1 VYERRLRHDPAPWIA
16 ALIAT
21 TAGLIN
27 LASIVWPSFD
37 DSSPLQTLLPGLGH
51 FASRPAAVAVN
62 AAVGAALL
70 VLAGGLRRSV
80 RWAWWA
86 TVALLG
92 AGLVVHLAVRGEV
105 IEAVLE
111 AVFLGWLIG
120 KSASFHAR
128 RGPGDR
134 RRIVVPLM
142 ELVGLTAAY
151 GLVGLLVNGADFVT
165 DRGLFGSLYEVSRM
179 AVGLGTTTPL
189 PGVFGRVFPG
199 SVAALFVTG
208 VAFIVVRAITPQ
220 RVVSAAP
227 PSAQELEAS
236 EDSLAYFATRDDRVT
251 VRVRDGLVSYG
262 VAGSVALAAGDPLGP
277 TEAWPAAVDAFLA
290 QAAETGRV
298 PAVLG
303 CAEDAAALYRSAGM
317 RRVYLG
323 DEAIVEL
330 DTFDI
335 DTPARKGAREGWRR
349 GIREGMTA
357 TVIRSGDLSE
367 AETQE
372 LRLVSE
378 QWLGAERERG
388 FSMALSRLFDDR
400 DDSTRFLVARDVT
413 GRALAFIHIVPWAT
427 DGAGIDVMR
436 RAPDAPAYIND
447 YLVVEAARMLPAT
460 GIRRLSLNF
469 AFLRGL
475 IEASA
480 REDAPAITRWQGRVL
495 ARLSGPFQIES
506 LYRFNAK
513 FDPLWHRRYA
523 CVQSITDV
531 PRVALAMG
539 RAEGQFRAP
548 WDRWHR
554 HDAVLPPQRLPEPEI
569 ELEPAPIAVQP
580 APASAEPTT
589 CHRFEELRAAGCTE
603 QAPSPTHGLETVRSM
618 ASLLPQGAEG
628 DTRVAVQGVMTDRR
642 VLGSLVFLVI
652 QDGGGATL
660 QMICERDRMG
670 DRAFQHALLLRPG
683 DPVACAG
690 VPARSRRGEP
700 SIQATLIVPAPAGD
714 PAWSRSA

>member
-1 VYERRLRHDPAPWIA
+1 VYERRLRHDSAPWIA

-21 TAGLIN
+21 TAGLVN
-27 LASIVWPSFD
+27 LASILWPSFD

-86 TVALLG
+86 TVALLT
-92 AGLVVHLAVRGEV
+92 AGMVVHLAVRGEV

-111 AVFLGWLIG
+111 AIFLGWLIG
-120 KSASFHAR
+120 KSSSFHAR

-134 RRIVVPLM
+134 RRIVV
-142 ELVGLTAAY
+142 
-151 GLVGLLVNGADFVT
+151 NGADFVT
-165 DRGLFGSLYEVSRM
+165 DRGVVGSLYEVSRM

-208 VAFIVVRAITPQ
+208 VALIVVRAITPQ
-220 RVVSAAP
+220 RVVSAPP
-227 PSAQELEAS
+227 PSAEELAAS

-277 TEAWPAAVDAFLA
+277 PEAWQGAVDAFLA

-303 CAEDAAALYRSAGM
+303 CGEDAAALYRSAGM

-323 DEAIVEL
+323 DEAIVQL

-357 TVIRSGDLSE
+357 TVIRSGDLTD

-372 LRLVSE
+372 LRAVSE

-400 DDSTRFLVARDVT
+400 DGSTRFLVARDAA
-413 GRALAFIHIVPWAT
+413 GRAVAFIHIVPWAT

-436 RAPDAPAYIND
+436 RAADAPAYVND
-447 YLVVEAARMLPAT
+447 YLVVEAARALPAI

-480 REDAPAITRWQGRVL
+480 REDAPALTRWEGRLL

-539 RAEGQFRAP
+539 RAEGQFAAP
-548 WDRWHR
+548 WDRWR
-554 HDAVLPPQRLPEPEI
+554 RREAVLPPQRLPEPEV
-569 ELEPAPIAVQP
+569 ELEPTPIAVQTARDSVRP
-580 APASAEPTT
+580 SS
-589 CHRFEELRAAGCTE
+589 CRRFEELRAAGCTE
-603 QAPSPTHGLETVRSM
+603 RPPAPTHSLATVRSM
-618 ASLLPQGAEG
+618 AAQLVPGTAG
-628 DTRVAVQGVMTDRR
+628 DTRVAVRGVVTHRR
-642 VLGSLVFLVI
+642 VLGALGFLVLRDD
-652 QDGGGATL
+652 DGSTL

-670 DRAFQHALLLRPG
+670 EPAFRHALLLRPG
-683 DPVACAG
+683 DPVAGSG

-700 SIQATLIVPAPAGD
+700 SMQATLVVPAPAGD
-714 PAWSRSA
+714 PAWSRGA